1 MSKALGGGTLLK
13 IFCSSFIRFF
23 LMKILYHTKTA
34 KSAIGVEHL
43 RYLYNCTRY
52 CRFLDERN
60 NLVCFSIEI
69 HKFLVYNPET
79 AHKLEKKS
87 KID

>member
-1 MSKALGGGTLLK
+1 
-13 IFCSSFIRFF
+13 
-23 LMKILYHTKTA
+23 MKILYHTKTA

-43 RYLYNCTRY
+43 RYLYNCMRY

-79 AHKLEKKS
+79 AHKLEKN
-87 KID
+87 